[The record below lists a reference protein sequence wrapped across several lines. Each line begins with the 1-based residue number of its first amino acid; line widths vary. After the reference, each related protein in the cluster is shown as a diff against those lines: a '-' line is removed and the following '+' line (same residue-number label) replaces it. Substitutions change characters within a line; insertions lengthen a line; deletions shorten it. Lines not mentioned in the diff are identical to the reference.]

1 MNVLCGVREK
11 AATRRALLCR
21 VFVCKEEE
29 DELEEDDLQVM
40 NVVRKSRR
48 SSRRLD
54 HAVPCPVT
62 SCFVLFTSSF
72 SGLLYIFTKGS
83 WIFPSEHCLF
93 SCTFPGACLN

>member
-1 MNVLCGVREK
+1 MWCVREGGHSESV
-11 AATRRALLCR
+11 ALSC
-21 VFVCKEEE
+21 VCVCKEEE

-83 WIFPSEHCLF
+83 WIFPSERCLF